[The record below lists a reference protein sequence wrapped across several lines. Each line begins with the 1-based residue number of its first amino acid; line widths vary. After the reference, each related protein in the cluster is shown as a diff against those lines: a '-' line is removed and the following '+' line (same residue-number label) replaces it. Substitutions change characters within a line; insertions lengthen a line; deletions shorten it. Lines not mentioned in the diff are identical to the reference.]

1 MSSFKAEVIADSSG
15 QWTSNT
21 LRFATEAEALGY
33 VAHLY
38 AIWAAVRQTRVVGS
52 DDPVT
57 SSWPVGRP
65 TPKPLPRL
73 NTDLE
78 VTPITDVDAFI
89 AELTMVRTLMP
100 SKNRPGLTDPDEA
113 FAELRQAIEA
123 QDIEA
128 YWTAL
133 SDLHD
138 SSART
143 GKLPRRTTSMQ
154 PTDEDRRIDPDV
166 EIIGDQLQALIDI
179 QNACHRLG
187 WRGEWHLCEGL
198 LLELAFLLEGE
209 TSPNSATHKLAAA
222 LIRDA
227 GMDTPPTNEPRS

>member
-38 AIWAAVRQTRVVGS
+38 AVWAAVRQTRVVGS

-57 SSWPVGRP
+57 SKCPTDRP

-89 AELTMVRTLMP
+89 AELTTRGDKVMP

-123 QDIEA
+123 QDVEA

-143 GKLPRRTTSMQ
+143 GKLPK
-154 PTDEDRRIDPDV
+154 PTAR
-166 EIIGDQLQALIDI
+166 QL
-179 QNACHRLG
+179 
-187 WRGEWHLCEGL
+187 
-198 LLELAFLLEGE
+198 
-209 TSPNSATHKLAAA
+209 
-222 LIRDA
+222 
-227 GMDTPPTNEPRS
+227 